1 MILSLPFLKT
11 EISSFKN
18 NQKTKLPCLQFS
30 IKKISTQMG
39 IRIIE
44 RLKLKR
50 THFKIAHS
58 ILAFLLLRIRFMD
71 ISILFFQARRQSEGR
86 EIAPSN
92 QMFRTFPMRPMI
104 KLVTVGKTLNV
115 RSEITPQ
122 SSVLKSS

>member
-18 NQKTKLPCLQFS
+18 NQKTKLPS
-30 IKKISTQMG
+30 IFDKKISTQMG

-58 ILAFLLLRIRFMD
+58 NLAFLLLRIRFMD